1 LTGEGEGGG
10 EKVELIS
17 PSPSSPPTKGGEV
30 YLGDEMKK
38 LIVGISGATGA
49 IYGIRLLEVL
59 SKSDVET
66 HLIITEAAEKTILM
80 ETNWEI
86 KKIKSLARVTYDIKD
101 LGAAISS
108 GSFLSEGMVII
119 PCSIKSLSGIANSF
133 NENLLIRAADVTLKE
148 RRKLVLVVRETPLHL
163 GHLELMHQA
172 SRIGAILLPPIPAF
186 YFHPKTIDD
195 LVNHTV
201 GKVLDLFGMNHH
213 LFNRWGSNSVKK
225 TLRKKGFKD

>member
-1 LTGEGEGGG
+1 
-10 EKVELIS
+10 VN
-17 PSPSSPPTKGGEV
+17 
-30 YLGDEMKK
+30 K

-66 HLIITEAAEKTILM
+66 HLVITEAAQKTILM
-80 ETNWEI
+80 ETSL
-86 KKIKSLARVTYDIKD
+86 KVGDVKSLAKVSYDIKN
-101 LGAAISS
+101 LGADISS

-133 NENLLIRAADVTLKE
+133 NENLLIRTADVTLKE

-163 GHLELMHQA
+163 GHIELMLQA
-172 SRIGAILLPPIPAF
+172 SRMGAILLPPVPAF
-186 YFHPKTIDD
+186 YFYPKTIDD
-195 LVNHTV
+195 LINHTI
-201 GKVLDLFGMNHH
+201 GKVLDLFGINHH
-213 LFNRWGSNSVKK
+213 LFNRWGSSEVKQ

>member
-1 LTGEGEGGG
+1 
-10 EKVELIS
+10 
-17 PSPSSPPTKGGEV
+17 
-30 YLGDEMKK
+30 MKK

-66 HLIITEAAEKTILM
+66 HLVITEAAQETILI
-80 ETNWEI
+80 ETSWKVED
-86 KKIKSLARVTYDIKD
+86 IKSLAKVSYDIKN
-101 LGAAISS
+101 LGADISS

-133 NENLLIRAADVTLKE
+133 NENLLIRTADVTLKE

-172 SRIGAILLPPIPAF
+172 SRIGATLLPPVPAF

-195 LVNHTV
+195 LINHTV
-201 GKVLDLFGMNHH
+201 GKVLDLFGINHH
-213 LFNRWGSNSVKK
+213 LFNRWGSSEMKK
-225 TLRKKGFKD
+225 TLKKKGFKN

>member
-1 LTGEGEGGG
+1 
-10 EKVELIS
+10 V
-17 PSPSSPPTKGGEV
+17 
-30 YLGDEMKK
+30 KK

-66 HLIITEAAEKTILM
+66 HLVITEPAEQTILM
-80 ETNWEI
+80 ETNW
-86 KKIKSLARVTYDIKD
+86 KLKDVKSLAKVSYDINN
-101 LGAAISS
+101 LGADISS

-133 NENLLIRAADVTLKE
+133 NENLLIRTADVTLKE

-172 SRIGAILLPPIPAF
+172 SRIGATLLPPVPAF

-195 LVNHTV
+195 LINHTV
-201 GKVLDLFGMNHH
+201 GKVLDLLGINHH
-213 LFNRWGSNSVKK
+213 LFNRWGSSQVKK
-225 TLRKKGFKD
+225 TLRKKGFKN